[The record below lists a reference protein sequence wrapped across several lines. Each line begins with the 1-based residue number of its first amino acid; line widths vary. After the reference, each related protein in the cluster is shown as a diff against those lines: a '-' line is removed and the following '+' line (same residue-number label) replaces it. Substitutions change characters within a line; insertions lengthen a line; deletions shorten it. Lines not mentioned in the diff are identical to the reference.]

1 MQFGL
6 REAAMGARF
15 EIDHA
20 NFVGYLTAGPRAIA
34 PRADE

>member
-1 MQFGL
+1 
-6 REAAMGARF
+6 MGARF